1 MRFTSFRARFIVL
14 SIIVCISGFSQG
26 MLLPL
31 ISFIFESRGISAT
44 LSGFHTAGLYLG
56 VFISSFLIEAP
67 MRKYGYQKLIIFG
80 GLFVGVSLFLF
91 PILDS
96 IMFWFILRVII
107 GIADN
112 VLHMSTQT
120 WLTSTTPQ
128 HKIGKVIAVYGLFFS
143 LGFMIGPKVADLVVY
158 GTHVPFVLS
167 SVITMLAWPLI
178 FTLKGASEAKPDS
191 DNVPITLLS
200 TLTNFKTV
208 IVYGWA
214 ALMFPMLYG
223 FYESSLNSNFPVFAM
238 RNGFEISQVTWIL
251 PMFNLGAILF
261 QLPIGALGD
270 RMGRGKLLT
279 WLVAIGSI
287 GFLLME
293 LNKESFFM
301 LTALFLMTGVACGSM
316 YSLGLGYLTDVIPR
330 THIAAGNLLISIIFS
345 IGSILGPVFGGSLIS
360 LSNGTLYFS
369 FFTAVM
375 VLVLIGN
382 LIFRYQLKNRTNF

>member
-1 MRFTSFRARFIVL
+1 MKFTSFRARFIVL

-31 ISFIFESRGISAT
+31 ISFIFESRGVSAT

-56 VFISSFLIEAP
+56 VFVSSFFIEAP
-67 MRKYGYQKLIIFG
+67 LRKYGYQKLVIFG
-80 GLFVGVSLFLF
+80 GVVVAVSLFLF

-96 IMFWFILRVII
+96 IMFWFILRIII

-143 LGFMIGPKVADLVVY
+143 LGFMIGPKVADLVVF

-167 SVITMLAWPLI
+167 SVVTMMAWPLI
-178 FTLKGASEAKPDS
+178 FTLKGASEAKPAS
-191 DNVPITLLS
+191 NNVPITFLS

-208 IVYGWA
+208 IVFGWA

-223 FYESSLNSNFPVFAM
+223 FYESSLNSNFPVFAL
-238 RNGFEISQVTWIL
+238 RNGFEISQITWIL

-261 QLPIGALGD
+261 QLPIGSLGD
-270 RMGRGKLLT
+270 RMGRGRLLT
-279 WLVAIGSI
+279 WLVSIGSV

-293 LNKESFFM
+293 LNKESFVM
-301 LTALFLMTGVACGSM
+301 LTVLFALTGVVCGSM
-316 YSLGLGYLTDVIPR
+316 YSLGLGYLTDVIPK
-330 THIAAGNLLISIIFS
+330 THIAAGNLLISMIFS
-345 IGSILGPVFGGSLIS
+345 IGSIIGPVLGGTLIGVS
-360 LSNGTLYFS
+360 GGTLYFS

-375 VLVLIGN
+375 ILVLIGN
-382 LIFRYQLKNRTNF
+382 IIFQHQLKNRMNS